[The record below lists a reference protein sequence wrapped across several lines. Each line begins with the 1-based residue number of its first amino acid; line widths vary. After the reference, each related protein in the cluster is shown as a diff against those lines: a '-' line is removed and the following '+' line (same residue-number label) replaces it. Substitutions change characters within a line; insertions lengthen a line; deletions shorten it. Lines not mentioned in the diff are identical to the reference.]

1 MNNKGFTVIEL
12 ILAIA
17 IAGIIM
23 GALGTFLTFNLRG
36 FNATKD
42 IIDIQ
47 YEAQLTMNQ
56 LSDIMKESGG
66 ILEIERASID
76 YINSP
81 TGLVDPD
88 LWTLS
93 RTVRLEGDTDT
104 TTYDYV
110 FTYDHST
117 GIIQVERTQ
126 GTDVITYDVGRYIE
140 SITFE
145 PSSQDF
151 EMTPSLIIYAT
162 FTDGNA
168 TLDVQTEVKF
178 RNKQ

>member
-23 GALGTFLTFNLRG
+23 GALGSFLTFNLRG

-56 LSDIMKESGG
+56 LTDIMKESGG
-66 ILEIERASID
+66 ILTIDKGSTHYIDSASA
-76 YINSP
+76 
-81 TGLVDPD
+81 LVDPD
-88 LWTLS
+88 TWTLT
-93 RTVRLEGDTDT
+93 RTVRLEGEASTR
-104 TTYDYV
+104 TYNYT
-110 FTYDHST
+110 FTYDNTT
-117 GIIQVERTQ
+117 GVINVVRVE
-126 GTDVITYDVGRYIE
+126 GTDVVTYDVGRYIE